1 MPGGSL
7 MTMPLLR
14 LRILAGVVLALII
27 VLALYVAVAMRSGS
41 TAAAGTTV
49 GGVVIGGL
57 TVEEAEAAVTEAL
70 GPIQRKRL
78 RVTALD
84 QTFVVKPGE
93 AGLALD
99 AAASVAPAYG
109 RTWNPKDL
117 VDRFLGGDSLPAVA
131 AVDEAALAA
140 QVQVISDALDVAP
153 VEPVLVVEDG
163 GPVLTPGVPGRAL
176 DVEATSAALVDA
188 VLRPRAPV
196 RAAVIKVEPSVSSE
210 AAASAV
216 EMATEAVSS
225 PITVRAESVSA
236 VLPGDAVGEALSF
249 TVEGDELVP
258 QLDGAVLH
266 RALRKQLKPI
276 EISGRDATFKIR
288 KGVPKVVKSK
298 VGRGV
303 SDDELA
309 TAVAAVLDKPAG
321 QRSVTVTVGLR
332 EPDLTTEQAR
342 ELGVTERLSTFTQ
355 YFPYAAYRVQNIG
368 EAARR
373 MNGTLLMPGDTFS
386 LNDTIK
392 ERTEKNGYTVGFVVG
407 EGGVFDEQLGGGVST
422 AATTAWTAAFYGGME
437 RVQTVAHSIYIS
449 RYKPGLEATVAWGL
463 FDMKFRNTTPNAV
476 FITSSITNGS
486 ITVSLWGTK
495 EYDKIEAEYGKRTNI
510 RPFTT
515 IYDKSKTCLGQG
527 GVDGFTITVDRVF
540 YKDGEEVKREPIT
553 TTYKPAPEVIC
564 GKKPDKKP
572 EKDPDGPSASPSPS
586 PSASET
592 AKPSDKP
599 SAKPSPKPSS
609 EPTVEGDTFTNP
621 SPSPSSTKPAKP
633 NRD

>member
-1 MPGGSL
+1 

-163 GPVLTPGVPGRAL
+163 EPVLTPGVPGRAL

-225 PITVRAESVSA
+225 PITVRAESVLA

-342 ELGVTERLSTFTQ
+342 ELGVTERLDVH
-355 YFPYAAYRVQNIG
+355 PVLPRRLPGAEHRRGGPAHERHAAH
-368 EAARR
+368 ARR
-373 MNGTLLMPGDTFS
+373 HLS
-386 LNDTIK
+386 LNDTI
-392 ERTEKNGYTVGFVVG
+392 RSAPRNGYGRVRVAR
-407 EGGVFDEQLGGGVST
+407 
-422 AATTAWTAAFYGGME
+422 AA
-437 RVQTVAHSIYIS
+437 SS
-449 RYKPGLEATVAWGL
+449 
-463 FDMKFRNTTPNAV
+463 
-476 FITSSITNGS
+476 TSSWAAR
-486 ITVSLWGTK
+486 L
-495 EYDKIEAEYGKRTNI
+495 
-510 RPFTT
+510 
-515 IYDKSKTCLGQG
+515 
-527 GVDGFTITVDRVF
+527 DGRHDSVDRGVLRRH
-540 YKDGEEVKREPIT
+540 GAR
-553 TTYKPAPEVIC
+553 
-564 GKKPDKKP
+564 
-572 EKDPDGPSASPSPS
+572 PDGGALHLHLPLQAGTRGDRGVGPVRHEVPQHH
-586 PSASET
+586 PERRLHHLVDHQRLDHGVALGHQGVRQDRGRVRQAHEHP
-592 AKPSDKP
+592 AVHHDLRQ
-599 SAKPSPKPSS
+599 
-609 EPTVEGDTFTNP
+609 VEDLPRPGRGRRIHHHRGP
-621 SPSPSSTKPAKP
+621 GVLQG
-633 NRD
+633 R